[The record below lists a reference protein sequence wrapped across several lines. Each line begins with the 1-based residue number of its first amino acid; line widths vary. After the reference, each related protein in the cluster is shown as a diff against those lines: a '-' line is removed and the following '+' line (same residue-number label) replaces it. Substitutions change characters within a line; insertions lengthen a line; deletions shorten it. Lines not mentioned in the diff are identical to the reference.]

1 MSLLKTLVPAVV
13 IACSSFAASAE
24 DVHAVVTPLMTKA
37 LADFPGKEAH
47 MITVDYPPGSVDP
60 ETMLIPVNGTR
71 EGLFAFAQAVVD
83 AARAPLVVMP
93 NPFYQIYEGAALLA
107 GAQPHFLG
115 SDRANC
121 L

>member
-1 MSLLKTLVPAVV
+1 
-13 IACSSFAASAE
+13 
-24 DVHAVVTPLMTKA
+24 
-37 LADFPGKEAH
+37 
-47 MITVDYPPGSVDP
+47 
-60 ETMLIPVNGTR
+60 MLIPVNGTR

-115 SDRANC
+115 NDRANAYLPDLDDVPPEVWRRC
-121 L
+121 QLLFLCSPGIRPAQLPDRLPATRHRAR